1 MRLSLSLI
9 PLALLGCS
17 SFEVEWPEVQPG
29 APIAGAAERTID
41 LPVGTP
47 LGGYSN
53 RSTLL
58 GSSSR
63 PDQRRTHYNVGFAP
77 SAGVQTRPT
86 LKVIWLHND
95 DDHLVLI
102 KADLIYSND
111 HYVEDV
117 ARVLGEHLGLD
128 LEGRVTIS
136 TSHSHQSYGPFSD
149 QFHFYLGGDK
159 FHPEIY
165 SRLVDETVEV
175 ALRAWEGREEVSL
188 GSGWAKDWDPDN
200 RVYRDRRSE
209 NDDLQVW
216 DDAEPGYGKDPYLH
230 MLRVDRLDGTP
241 MALAFTFGIHGTAV
255 GSSSPMISTEVTGH
269 IEYAVQDT
277 FDEPV
282 VAMHLQGSGGDAS
295 PGGRGAR
302 FARLESVGERAVA
315 GIVDLWGDT
324 PVSDAPITIETVSR
338 SIPQFHSQIRVTRGG
353 AVDWYYAPLT
363 DNPQPDEQIYDENGD
378 IISPIDEFNA
388 PYGAA
393 FCGSEAPLIPA
404 GNIGSEIFPY
414 SACMDVELVSRI
426 LYAVFNIEE
435 GEIPLPLPESLK
447 AGTTAS
453 LVGPLPT
460 LTPEGE
466 ERQEPLYVGF
476 FPGEP
481 TGMYGEQFRR
491 RAHAELD
498 HPHALLVGY
507 AQDHEGYLMIPE
519 DWLLG
524 GYEPNIN
531 VWGPLQAEH
540 IMEGVLDMSAAFL
553 GNGLHDRPQVGSAFI
568 PTRYPDRDLIPLR
581 PDPTPTAGTPILHA
595 PTEPPLW
602 TPESIP
608 VDLSIPAAVPR
619 VQHLVQFAWEG
630 GDARVDLP
638 VVTIERL
645 SGESWEPVLTR
656 SGRPITD
663 AFHDI
668 IMSWSP
674 DPLFPVT
681 VEQTHRWWV
690 AWQAVDHVS
699 DKAGLPLGTYRLKA
713 RGQRYSGNEEVW
725 PFSTEPYE
733 VASEPFEVVP
743 AELHIS
749 PTEGGVLASLP
760 GPEHGFRMIHDDG
773 DAAGHNPLTGPLRV
787 WVDGEEVAITEIERV
802 GPRTFLALP
811 PFSEVVVEDRYGNVG
826 HYTEA
831 R

>member
-1 MRLSLSLI
+1 MIRLS
-9 PLALLGCS
+9 PLAPLLMLACS
-17 SFEVEWPEVQPG
+17 SVEVAWPEVQPG
-29 APIAGAAERTID
+29 APLAGAAERTLD

-47 LGGYSN
+47 LGGFSA

-63 PDQRRTHYNVGFAP
+63 PDPRRTHYITGFAP

-95 DDHLVLI
+95 DEHLVLI

-117 ARVLGEHLGLD
+117 ARELGSRLGLD

-136 TSHSHQSYGPFSD
+136 TSHTHQSYGPFSD
-149 QFHFYLGGDK
+149 QFHFYLGGDR

-165 SRLVDETVEV
+165 ARLLDETVEV
-175 ALRAWEGREEVSL
+175 AERAWNSREEVQI
-188 GSGWAKDWDPDN
+188 GSGWAKDWDPDD

-209 NDDLQVW
+209 NDDLQIW

-230 MLRVDRLDGTP
+230 MLRIDRLDGTP
-241 MALAFTFGIHGTAV
+241 MAFAFTFGIHGTVV
-255 GSSSPMISTEVTGH
+255 GQSSPMISTDAPGHVEV
-269 IEYAVQDT
+269 AVQDA
-277 FDEPV
+277 FPEPV

-302 FARLESVGERAVA
+302 LARLESIGERAVDA
-315 GIVDLWGDT
+315 IVDLWDAT
-324 PVSDAPITIETVSR
+324 PTSDAPITIETVSR
-338 SIPQFHSQIRVTRGG
+338 HIPQFHSQIRVTRNGT
-353 AVDWYYAPLT
+353 VDWHYAPLT
-363 DNPQPDEQIYDENGD
+363 DNPMPDEQIYDENGD

-393 FCGSEAPLIPA
+393 FCGSDAPLIPA
-404 GNIGSEIFPY
+404 GNIGSEVFPY

-426 LYAVFNIEE
+426 LYAVFNIDE
-435 GEIPLPLPESLK
+435 GEIPLPLPETLK

-453 LVGPLPT
+453 LLGPLPT
-460 LTPEGE
+460 LTPSGE
-466 ERQEPLYVGF
+466 ERSEPLYVGF

-481 TGMYGEQFRR
+481 TGTYGEQFRR

-531 VWGPLQAEH
+531 VWGPLQGEH
-540 IMEGVLDMSAAFL
+540 IMEGVLDMSAEYL
-553 GNGLHDRPQVGSAFI
+553 GNGLHGRPGVGSAFA
-568 PTRYPDRDLIPLR
+568 PTRYPDRPKVPLS
-581 PDPTPTAGTPILHA
+581 PDRTPSAGTALTEA
-595 PTEPPLW
+595 PEPPLW
-602 TPESIP
+602 TPDDFE
-608 VDLSIPAAVPR
+608 VDLDIPAEVPR
-619 VQHLVQFAWEG
+619 VQGLVQFAWQG

-638 VVTIERL
+638 TVTLQRL
-645 SGESWEPVLTR
+645 DGEDWVPATTR

-663 AFHDI
+663 AFHDLL
-668 IMSWSP
+668 MTWTP

-681 VEQTHRWWV
+681 ALQTHRWWIV
-690 AWQAVDHVS
+690 WQAVDHVS
-699 DKAGLPLGTYRLKA
+699 DKAGLPLGTYRFKVD
-713 RGQRYSGNEEVW
+713 GHHFTGDEEVW
-725 PFSTEPYE
+725 PFTTEPYDLT
-733 VASEPFEVVP
+733 SPSFEIVP
-743 AELHIS
+743 AALQIDA
-749 PTEGGVLASLP
+749 TEGGVLASLP
-760 GPEHGFRMIHDDG
+760 GPSRGYRMIHDDG
-773 DAAGHNPLTGPLRV
+773 EARGHNPLTGPLRV
-787 WVDGEEVAITEIERV
+787 WIGDDEVHPEGITRV
-802 GPRTFLALP
+802 GSRTFVPLDVTGA
-811 PFSEVVVEDRYGNVG
+811 VYIEDAYGNAG
-826 HYTEA
+826 LLEP